1 MEAALTNRDELNVY
15 KRTLFSDIRIRV
27 GERYVE
33 YLYGVNLHPG
43 QGQVHF
49 EDWRY
54 SVLDWGR
61 RTGKTICAAAEAVA
75 ELGLSDRRIWI
86 VAPNYELTQRVFDY
100 VYRWVVVEGLFGK
113 DAVVKASNTRDRRY
127 IEMAWG
133 SFIQGK
139 SAEAPDSLVG
149 EQLDLIVFDECA
161 RVPEMVWL
169 ECLEPTTI
177 DRKGRAMFISTP
189 RGKNWFYEYFLRGFD
204 NDTIAKGW
212 IASNFKTYENPFTDR
227 QWLESKRSETPDIVW
242 RREYE
247 GSFEDFGGL
256 IYPEFL
262 AKDMADGGHLFD
274 PRKVKL
280 TDLTNYRGIDI
291 GFRLPTACVW
301 GKVNTRNDV
310 WIYREYEEAN
320 TIHED
325 HAQAITGLSSESVY
339 QTYISPD
346 AARRFGTQTTAN
358 ERANS
363 PLQVYRDNGIYARKA
378 VDDLMPGIGTVARY
392 LRASLEDNSDHAR
405 LYISMDCPKLIRS
418 LEMYQFADVNSRN
431 DLDQPD
437 RPRKKDDHL
446 PDALRYLLTA
456 RPRFLRDWRDVRVA
470 QYEDEVERYGYQ
482 EAAFRRDSVKV
493 KGNMRAR
500 KPGRPR
506 ILGMK

>member
-1 MEAALTNRDELNVY
+1 MATAALDQRDKLNVY
-15 KRTLFSDIRIRV
+15 KRTLFSDIRVRV
-27 GERYVE
+27 GARYVE
-33 YLYGVNLHPG
+33 YLYGVDLHPG

-54 SVLDWGR
+54 AVLDWGR
-61 RTGKTICAAAEAVA
+61 RTGKTICAAGEATA
-75 ELGLSDRRIWI
+75 ELGLPDRRIWI

-100 VYRWVVVEGLFGK
+100 VYRWVVTEGIFGK

-161 RVPEMVWL
+161 RVPEMIWL

-177 DRKGRAMFISTP
+177 DRRGRAMFISTP

-204 NDTIAKGW
+204 NETTTKGW
-212 IASNFKTYENPFTDR
+212 IASNFKTYENPFCDR
-227 QWLESKRSETPDIVW
+227 QWLESKRAQTPDIIW

-256 IYPEFL
+256 VYQDFR
-262 AKDMADGGHLFD
+262 AKNMDEGGHLFS
-274 PRKVKL
+274 PHEMQFS
-280 TDLTNYRGIDI
+280 TDYTDYRGIDI

-301 GKVNTRNDV
+301 GKVDDCNNV

-325 HAQAITGLSSESVY
+325 HAQAIVALTSENIY

-346 AARRFGTQTTAN
+346 AARRFGNQVTAD
-358 ERANS
+358 ERATS
-363 PLQVYRDNGIYARKA
+363 PLQVYRDNGIFARKA
-378 VDDLMPGIGTVARY
+378 VDDVMPGIGVVSRY
-392 LRASLEDNSDHAR
+392 LRATLEDNAEHPR

-418 LEMYQFADVNSRN
+418 LEMYQFANVNSREE
-431 DLDQPD
+431 LDQPD
-437 RPRKKDDHL
+437 KPRKKDDHL

-456 RPRFLRDWRDVRVA
+456 RPRYLRDWRDTSVA
-470 QYEDEVERYGYQ
+470 RYDDDIKRYGYQ
-482 EAAFRRDSVKV
+482 EAAFSRNPVSK
-493 KGNMRAR
+493 KGNVR

-506 ILGMK
+506 ILGMS

>member
-1 MEAALTNRDELNVY
+1 LEAPVTDRDKLNVY
-15 KRTLFSDIRIRV
+15 KRTLFSEIRIRV
-27 GERYVE
+27 GEKYVE

-75 ELGLSDRRIWI
+75 ELGLEDRRIWI

-100 VYRWVVVEGLFGK
+100 IYRWVVVEGLFGK

-161 RVPEMVWL
+161 RVPEMIWL

-177 DRKGRAMFISTP
+177 DRQGRAMFISTP

-227 QWLESKRSETPDIVW
+227 AWLESKRSETPDIVW

-256 IYPEFL
+256 IYPEFR
-262 AKDMADGGHLFD
+262 AKDIEDGGHLFD
-274 PRKVKL
+274 PRRVHLPPEL
-280 TDLTNYRGIDI
+280 TTYRGIDI
-291 GFRLPTACVW
+291 GFRLPTACLW
-301 GKVNTRNDV
+301 GKVDDTNTV

-325 HAQAITGLSSESVY
+325 HAQSIKAASAESVY

-346 AARRFGTQTTAN
+346 AARRFGNQSTAD
-358 ERANS
+358 ERAGS
-363 PLQVYRDNGIYARKA
+363 PLQVYRDNGIFARKA
-378 VDDLMPGIGTVARY
+378 MDDVMPGIGIVARY
-392 LRASLEDNSDHAR
+392 LRASLEDNPEHPR
-405 LYISMDCPKLIRS
+405 LFISQDCPKLIKA
-418 LEMYQFADVNSRN
+418 LETYQFVDVNSRN

-437 RPRKKDDHL
+437 KPRKKDDHL
-446 PDALRYLLTA
+446 PDALRYMLTA
-456 RPRFLRDWRDVRVA
+456 RPRFLREWRGTEQAV
-470 QYEDEVERYGYQ
+470 YEDETARYGYQ
-482 EAAFRRDSVKV
+482 NSAFNREPAGATMSR
-493 KGNMRAR
+493 R
-500 KPGRPR
+500 KPGRPK
-506 ILGMK
+506 ILGMQ